1 MADVVLLIEF
11 NALKATNREW
21 RKFNKVRKLIVT
33 EQTPNEE
40 PESDEYFKSSL
51 EEKYKRKDL
60 KYNCYTINVEDNV
73 IGYVDYNYWD
83 QSSPSYAGNEKNVYY
98 DLKML
103 QKYFTKERAL
113 KTLEQMVE
121 KWSKIGKTIFIT
133 ETESELANTFN
144 TGIGSKKVMVITE
157 SKVQIEEL
165 EDNLLKEWIR
175 EGKEYNPTTEIK
187 IFNNKIPDKYIEEY
201 AKTFTEVG
209 NDEPRGEQERGD
221 EVFTVE
227 YFRNQEEGAKKT
239 GLKIL
244 NCCTIEEDGKISAF
258 TKVKI
263 IPGKERKIDQG
274 LTGVIKR
281 YRGRK
286 LGKWVKATMI
296 EYLMKNYPETKEII
310 TGNADTNEAM
320 LHINN
325 ALGFKK
331 DKEVN
336 IYQLTLQ
343 EVQKILG

>member
-1 MADVVLLIEF
+1 VADVVLLIEF
-11 NALKATNREW
+11 NSLKVTNEEW
-21 RKFNKVRKLIVT
+21 RNFNKVRKLIVT

-40 PESDEYFKSSL
+40 LESDEYVKSSL

-165 EDNLLKEWIR
+165 EDNLLKEWIK
-175 EGKEYNPTTEIK
+175 EGKDSNKTSIIK
-187 IFNNKIPDKYIEEY
+187 IFENYIPKEYIEEF
-201 AKTFTEVG
+201 AKTFTEVE

-221 EVFTVE
+221 EIFTVE
-227 YFRNQEEGAKKT
+227 YFRNQEVTAKKT
-239 GLKIL
+239 GVTIL
-244 NCCTIEEDGKISAF
+244 TCCALEEDGHISAF

-263 IPGKERKIDQG
+263 IPGKEKKIEQG
-274 LTGVIKR
+274 LTGVLKR
-281 YRGRK
+281 YRGKK

-310 TGNADTNEAM
+310 TGNADTNKAM

-331 DKEVN
+331 DKEINV
-336 IYQLTLQ
+336 YQITLQ
-343 EVQKILG
+343 ELQKLI